1 MRSRDGAARDWLG
14 DAPVVED
21 RAVSRALALAVPWTP
36 GAWSRRAARAAKG
49 AGGVALLLAAW
60 QVSVPLVG
68 LGPYFYP
75 APSDVVAAFAE
86 LLRKGILPVYLADS
100 VLRYLAGLAAGAA
113 LGIACGVLIGL
124 NRTASLA
131 LSPLLKFLFAIVEV
145 AWIPIFVVWFGYGV
159 KTIVLALIYVVFF
172 PVLYNTLLG
181 VRTAPQILV
190 NAVRSLG
197 ATRAQVLRLVILP
210 AALPGLITGLRVGAG
225 FAFRGLVFAEIV
237 AAKTGI
243 GYLIFEGTQA
253 HETARTIVGM
263 IVMGL
268 LWLAIDQF
276 YLRPIERETIQR
288 WGLTV
293 EAEPRG

>member
-1 MRSRDGAARDWLG
+1 MSAAITM
-14 DAPVVED
+14 APPHA
-21 RAVSRALALAVPWTP
+21 RPFGRRFGRGLKGLAGVLLLL
-36 GAWSRRAARAAKG
+36 GAWQA
-49 AGGVALLLAAW
+49 
-60 QVSVPLVG
+60 SVPLVG
-68 LGPYFYP
+68 MSSYFYP
-75 APSDVVAAFAE
+75 SPADVIVAFAD
-86 LLRKGILPVYLADS
+86 LVRKGILPVYLADS
-100 VLRYLAGLAAGAA
+100 MIRYLTGLTIGAL
-113 LGIACGVLIGL
+113 LGVGLGVLIGL
-124 NRTASLA
+124 HRTASLA
-131 LSPLLKFLFAIVEV
+131 LSPLFRFLFAIVEV

-181 VRTAPQILV
+181 VRTAPQLLV

-197 ATRAQVLRLVILP
+197 GSRLQVLRLVILP
-210 AALPGLITGLRVGAG
+210 SALPGIITGLRVGAG

-243 GYLIFEGTQA
+243 GYLIFEGTQSQQ
-253 HETARTIVGM
+253 TARTIVGM

-276 YLRPIERETIQR
+276 YLRPIERATIQR

-293 EAEPRG
+293 DAEQQT

>member
-1 MRSRDGAARDWLG
+1 MTSAAVTAPVPVLRVRSRRVAA
-14 DAPVVED
+14 
-21 RAVSRALALAVPWTP
+21 ALK
-36 GAWSRRAARAAKG
+36 GG
-49 AGGVALLLAAW
+49 AGVLLLLVAW
-60 QVSVPLVG
+60 QLSVPLVG

-75 APSDVVAAFAE
+75 APTDVIAAFGD
-86 LLRKGILPVYLADS
+86 LVRKGILPVYLADS
-100 VLRYLAGLAAGAA
+100 VARYLAGLSVGAL
-113 LGIACGVLIGL
+113 LGIAGGVLIGL
-124 NRTASLA
+124 NRRASLA

-145 AWIPIFVVWFGYGV
+145 AWIPIFVVWFGYGP
-159 KTIVLALIYVVFF
+159 KTILLALVYVVFF

-197 ATRAQVLRLVILP
+197 ATRLTVLRLVILP
-210 AALPGLITGLRVGAG
+210 SALPGIITGLRVGAG
-225 FAFRGLVFAEIV
+225 FAFRGLVFAEII

-243 GYLIFEGTQA
+243 GYLIFEGTQSQQ
-253 HETARTIVGM
+253 TARTIVGM

-276 YLRPIERETIQR
+276 YLRPVERATIQR

-293 EAEPRG
+293 DAEQRR